1 MRGGNLERINLL
13 DENTS
18 NKIAAGEV
26 VERPFSVVKE
36 LVENSIDS
44 NATSITI
51 EIEEGGEKIIKVVD
65 NGTGIFPEDVEK
77 AFLPHA
83 TSKISDINDI
93 YRIQTMGFRGEALAS
108 IASVSRIDMKSRT
121 IDFDFGKN
129 VSVNAG
135 KIEKIEDIGAN
146 IGTTVVVM
154 ELFFNVPARKK
165 FLKSISREYSY
176 ISDIVYRMA
185 IANPEIAFKLV
196 HNDKITLTTY
206 GTGEALDAIRSVYGK
221 AAAENLIKFEE
232 HGDVVSVYGFI
243 GNAELAKGNRNSQSI
258 FVNKRYIKNR
268 TITAAVENAFKSFIT
283 INKHPFFVLFI
294 NIYPEFIDV
303 NVHPTKSEIKF
314 ENEREIYKIV
324 FDSVHSALR
333 QSLMNT
339 FMADDTTSE
348 GIKALSQEKVEK
360 EIVQLP
366 LDLKTDNEYQASQF
380 REVLRERAE
389 SIVPPTQSIPEE
401 RSTKEA
407 GDATDVARVAKL
419 PDLRVIGQFNKTY
432 ILGEFDGELYLIDQH
447 AAHEKILFEKYTDE
461 IKKHKVIAQLL
472 LTPSVVEL
480 SNEEYI
486 IYEEN
491 MDLFGNLGFKIEGF
505 GQNTIVIRE
514 VPFILG
520 KPDVKNFFI
529 NILENLRRMGS
540 GNTVDVK
547 FNAIA
552 KMACKSAVKAK
563 DNLSDIEMKSLV
575 EALKYIGDPYTCP
588 HGRPTII
595 KFGLNELEK
604 RFKRIQ

>member
-1 MRGGNLERINLL
+1 MRGGTLKRINLL
-13 DENTS
+13 DENTA

-51 EIEEGGEKIIKVVD
+51 EIEEGGEKLIKVID
-65 NGTGIFPEDVEK
+65 NGTGIFPDDVEK

-83 TSKISDINDI
+83 TSKINDIDDI

-108 IASVSRIDMKSRT
+108 IASVSKVDMKSRT
-121 IDFDFGKN
+121 ADFDYGKN
-129 VSVNAG
+129 VTVDAG
-135 KIEKIEDIGAN
+135 SIEKTEDVGAN
-146 IGTTVVVM
+146 IGTTVVVR

-165 FLKSISREYSY
+165 FLKSMSREYSY

-185 IANPEIAFKLV
+185 IANPEIAFKLI

-206 GTGEALDAIRSVYGK
+206 GTGEVLDAIRSVYGK
-221 AAAENLIKFEE
+221 SAAENLIKFEG
-232 HGDVVSVYGFI
+232 HGDVASVYGFI

-314 ENEREIYKIV
+314 NDERDIYKLV
-324 FDSVHSALR
+324 FSSVHNALR

-339 FMADDTTSE
+339 FMADDENAADPKAFSE
-348 GIKALSQEKVEK
+348 AQTEK
-360 EIVQLP
+360 EIIQLP
-366 LDLKTDNEYQASQF
+366 LDLKADKNYPTFQPG
-380 REVLRERAE
+380 EVLREKSEFRAPE
-389 SIVPPTQSIPEE
+389 QRSIPEPGKSE
-401 RSTKEA
+401 
-407 GDATDVARVAKL
+407 DATNEAQTAKI

-432 ILGEFDGELYLIDQH
+432 ILGEFGGELYLIDQH
-447 AAHEKILFEKYTDE
+447 AAHEKILFEKYTAE
-461 IKKHKVIAQLL
+461 IRKHKVIAQLL
-472 LTPSVVEL
+472 LTPAVVEL

-491 MDLFGNLGFKIEGF
+491 MDLFESLGFKIEGF
-505 GQNTIVIRE
+505 GQNTLCIRE

-520 KPDVKNFFI
+520 KPDIRNFFI
-529 NILENLRRMGS
+529 NVLENLRRMGS

-552 KMACKSAVKAK
+552 KMACKSAVKAN

-575 EALKYIGDPYTCP
+575 EALKYIDDPYTCP

>member
-1 MRGGNLERINLL
+1 LKRINIL
-13 DENTS
+13 DENTA

-26 VERPFSVVKE
+26 IERPFSVVKE

-44 NATSITI
+44 NATSVTI
-51 EIEEGGEKIIKVVD
+51 EIEEGGEKLIKVID
-65 NGTGIFPEDVEK
+65 NGTGIFPDDVEK

-83 TSKISDINDI
+83 TSKISDIDDI

-108 IASVSRIDMKSRT
+108 IASVSKVDMKSRT
-121 IDFDFGKN
+121 VDFDFGKN
-129 VSVNAG
+129 VTVDAG
-135 KIEKIEDIGAN
+135 RIEKIEDVGAN
-146 IGTTVVVM
+146 IGTTVVVR

-165 FLKSISREYSY
+165 FLKSMSREYSY
-176 ISDIVYRMA
+176 ISDIIYRMA
-185 IANPEIAFKLV
+185 IANPEIAFKLI

-206 GTGEALDAIRSVYGK
+206 GTGDILDAIRSVYGK
-221 AAAENLIKFEE
+221 SVAENLIKFEE
-232 HGDVVSVYGFI
+232 HGDVASVYGFI

-283 INKHPFFVLFI
+283 INKHPFFALFI

-314 ENEREIYKIV
+314 NDEREIYKLV
-324 FDSVHSALR
+324 FGSVHNALR

-339 FMADDTTSE
+339 FMVDDEKSAATDA
-348 GIKALSQEKVEK
+348 GYHGKAEK

-366 LDLKTDNEYQASQF
+366 LELKTDKEYPAFLPSEAFMERTECRAPEPGSMPEPGKSEYATNE
-380 REVLRERAE
+380 
-389 SIVPPTQSIPEE
+389 TQ
-401 RSTKEA
+401 T
-407 GDATDVARVAKL
+407 AKF

-432 ILGEFDGELYLIDQH
+432 ILGEFGEELYLIDQH

-461 IKKHKVIAQLL
+461 IRKHKVIAQLL
-472 LTPSVVEL
+472 LTPAVVEL

-491 MDLFGNLGFKIEGF
+491 MDLFGNLGFRIEGF
-505 GQNTIVIRE
+505 GQNTVCIRE

-520 KPDVKNFFI
+520 KPDIRDFFI
-529 NILENLRRMGS
+529 NVLENLRRMGS

-563 DNLSDIEMKSLV
+563 DNLSDIEMKSLI
-575 EALKYIGDPYTCP
+575 EALKYIDDPYTCP
-588 HGRPTII
+588 HGRPTVI